1 MTTTSRTAT
10 TAQSNHVNPALRAP
24 IVVAPRGR
32 RRPGLITAGVA
43 LAMLGALLGVRLVAT
58 AGDRTG
64 VVVLARDV
72 PYGSV
77 LTAEDLR
84 VTQVSVDPTVATVP
98 AERAPS
104 VVGMTAAA
112 DLVAGSL
119 LARAQVAAAGPP
131 GRGQVVVPLPLDAK
145 KLPAG
150 RELLGIQWPRDHDL
164 AAARRT
170 GSGDLGRCQQRPGHE
185 VSRCRH
191 PHNGGRA
198 FGRHGGNRWVDR
210 HLSDPQV
217 LGGKDR
223 PVGHV
228 AGQD

>member
-98 AERAPS
+98 ADHTSS

-119 LARAQVAAAGPP
+119 LAPAQVAAAGPP
-131 GRGQVVVPLPLDAK
+131 GHGEVVVPLPLDAK

-150 RELLGIQWPRDHDL
+150 RLVAGERLLVVDTPPADADPPSGEVRTFAVSVARLGPPDLNGVSVIDVVAAEGDGPAL
-164 AAARRT
+164 AARAAT
-170 GSGDLGRCQQRPGHE
+170 GRFALVVLPPR
-185 VSRCRH
+185 
-191 PHNGGRA
+191 
-198 FGRHGGNRWVDR
+198 GN
-210 HLSDPQV
+210 S
-217 LGGKDR
+217 
-223 PVGHV
+223 
-228 AGQD
+228 